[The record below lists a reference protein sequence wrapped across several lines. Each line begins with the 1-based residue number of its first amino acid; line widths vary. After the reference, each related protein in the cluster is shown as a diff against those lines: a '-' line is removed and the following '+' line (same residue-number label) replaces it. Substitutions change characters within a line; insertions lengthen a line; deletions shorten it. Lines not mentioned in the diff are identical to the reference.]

1 MRMNWLSSMVKPKA
15 AILLALISFCRLGA
29 AQQVSYALLH
39 PNGLPRPSALEP
51 APVVKTARPLSL
63 PETPALHRFF
73 DRDNTVLFAT
83 SAAFSTADFVVT
95 RSNLNSGGQEL
106 NPVTRVF
113 SGSTAGLA
121 MNFVGET
128 AGVVGLSYFFH
139 RTGHHRLERAVSMV
153 NIGSS
158 AVAVGFGLAHR

>member
-1 MRMNWLSSMVKPKA
+1 MRMNWLRSVVNPKA
-15 AILLALISFCRLGA
+15 AILLTLMSLCQPGV
-29 AQQVSYALLH
+29 AQQVSYALLQ
-39 PNGLPRPSALEP
+39 PNGLPQPNAMGP
-51 APVVKTARPLSL
+51 APLVKTSQPASL
-63 PETPALHRFF
+63 PETPKPHRFF
-73 DRDNTVLFAT
+73 DRGNSILFAT
-83 SAAFSTADFVVT
+83 SAAFSTADFFVT

-139 RTGHHRLERAVSMV
+139 RTGHHKLERAVSMV

-158 AVAVGFGLAHR
+158 AAAVGFGLAHR